1 MMLRKIRIALAVT
14 MLALAG
20 AVVAGSASAG
30 TAIEYGLIVGWP

>member
-14 MLALAG
+14 MLALA
-20 AVVAGSASAG
+20 SAG